1 MKKKMLTLLM
11 FLIMT
16 FALCSTSFAAEK
28 DVCFVDMQAILTSY
42 PGINDI
48 AKQIS
53 DKQAEL
59 QKKFNVEI
67 KNLDAQGQVNLQA
80 KYNKEL
86 SDFENRKMNPVRKS
100 INNAIHAVMKAKGV
114 DSVVNIN
121 AMVAGGQNLTADV
134 VKELKK

>member
-11 FLIMT
+11 SLIMT
-16 FALCSTSFAAEK
+16 FVLCSTSFAAEK

-59 QKKFNVEI
+59 QKEI
-67 KNLDAQGQVNLQA
+67 
-80 KYNKEL
+80 
-86 SDFENRKMNPVRKS
+86 
-100 INNAIHAVMKAKGV
+100 
-114 DSVVNIN
+114 
-121 AMVAGGQNLTADV
+121 
-134 VKELKK
+134 